1 MVQKFLKELTIL
13 CVRDEFQDS
22 VNEIVQVILNL
33 AEYEARS
40 GRGRYFIVIDRPS
53 DKVVQELER
62 IGLAVLGDDS
72 DSTCRVSWYKD
83 RENN

>member
-1 MVQKFLKELTIL
+1 MIQKFLKELTIS
-13 CVRDEFQDS
+13 CVRNESKDS
-22 VNEIVQVILNL
+22 VNGMVQVILNL

-40 GRGRYFIVIDRPS
+40 GRGRYFIVIERPS

-62 IGLAVLGDDS
+62 IGLAVLDDDS

-83 RENN
+83 REE